1 MNSSSAALSSIPDP
15 PLGAIVELSS
25 GIGTGVIRFN
35 GYTDFKPGK
44 WIGVE
49 LFEQNGKNDG
59 SVGGVR
65 YFSCKGGMG
74 YGVFVR
80 ASQIK
85 KIIGNER
92 ENSAKERR
100 SSVATTAGTAG
111 PSMPAR
117 VPRPNLGHQ
126 RTSSFGNG
134 LSTAPSSSLR
144 VSPASVSSGSRSA
157 SPAKPSSSVARLTQP
172 SPTKKS
178 SLSSSTTTATRPGH
192 QSRRSISLKQ
202 LPQSSSPNPPRV
214 SSPLVKTPSPVPPPV
229 ASPSAITTAASILEP
244 SSLAPEVAAPPP
256 PPPPPPT
263 IPTNIPDTHPQIHAL
278 LTKIR
283 VLETNRSLD
292 RLQIQSLESKLS
304 ESASFLSLRPK
315 LQAKL
320 QSQQTEIT
328 SLKQEINE
336 SRAEVKLWEERK
348 DVVESELEMCMLDKE
363 MAEERAEIAHGELEA
378 VKEKLAEAEVE
389 VEVLREEKE
398 LWQLEQEDGES
409 QSTTTTIKSEGG
421 KPKDTLA
428 YIQLE
433 KQNERLKEALLRLR
447 DMTQETDQDQRRRI
461 AEMEKDLA
469 TFEDL
474 QSQLSTTAVKLTNA
488 ETQIEDLKLQL
499 DDALGAE
506 DILVQLTERNLVLGE
521 KIEEMRITI
530 EDLEA
535 LKELSDEL
543 EENHLETEK
552 ALQADIEN
560 LTTQL
565 ASSQLKIA
573 TLSDSC
579 VDYEGTIGQF
589 RDLVL
594 QLQGELHSLRLT
606 TASAESE
613 RGEALSQTAAILS
626 ANIRLQSSAS
636 KARAR
641 EVEVEL
647 GRMREREL
655 REELEIVEGFLPAV
669 YSEGV
674 PVDGVD
680 VSGGS
685 VGGGDAHGDA
695 GGQSVGS
702 GSGGQSREG
711 VLVPGNDRDALHV
724 YMFFQRIAS
733 KADIINNVVAQ
744 THGLPDALDLGGP
757 DVEEANG
764 SGGKVEGKGVT
775 ELLVGVCEMRGR
787 LSVLSTLCKRL
798 SAILRRC
805 SPELW
810 ISAGRLYHEL
820 KPLEKRMDIHVD
832 LLRRDEFRER
842 ECVSDI
848 IKLNSQFS
856 HLAEVYF
863 GDYFNGQFSG
873 YDIAERELGTLTLFD
888 LDLDMFAA
896 SIGMMK
902 TSVQS
907 LLKDDEFV
915 SDADFGGFDIQSEL
929 YTPLLT
935 LLSRSKAAKTSA
947 RKMAKK
953 LEELASSSSSTTPSS
968 SGASAA
974 LKAHLLPQ
982 MDALSNTVQD
992 LVNFGISLA
1001 QQTLPYLT
1009 DVRAAKTPFKLTT
1022 ILGFAKQQAS
1032 QINISS
1038 SSSST
1043 KPTFKPGTLW
1053 WEVVGD
1059 MITHLIQ
1066 DSARLLPLTLDPS
1079 NVLLLTS
1086 ATSTSS
1092 NNSSN
1097 PSSSFTPPWISRIQT
1112 VHSLLS
1118 ASLSSVYTHRIS
1130 TLTSDLLSL
1139 SRTLKAKD
1147 QHLAELNVKVEL
1159 LERRA
1164 EGKGEEVKRME
1175 GVVKEME
1182 GEVGRLRKV
1191 EGGYEEAM
1199 EQMQAEVEGLEREVA
1214 KLRTLVGGV
1223 NGGVAGLG
1231 SATGA
1236 GGEQTKGGEQEGGI
1250 GPLLSAGVT
1259 AEVSMDHAQL
1269 LDQYTAMRNT
1279 VRFLRTENAY
1289 LRGHDL
1295 IREIQSLPVLPEP
1308 RQYRP
1313 PTPSLDPSG
1322 LSDTDTEADAD
1333 TDEMDDEIQNSDEV
1347 LLRRK
1352 TNPSLEASSSSTH
1365 RRPRKSN
1372 LPLLAETKLL
1382 YRSVMRY
1389 SSSPLVV
1396 DLSEVNMRRL
1406 EVSQR
1411 RGFGRNHRTRMEE
1424 SQVDVQGTEGTTEN
1438 GVLEGQGNR
1447 DETGE
1452 TVHVTAKNISD
1463 TGSEVPPR
1471 LGGVWMPRKKM
1482 PAHQLLERRM
1492 RGEKLGERVRELV
1505 SRVERV
1511 SVVRIGGVKA

>member
-1 MNSSSAALSSIPDP
+1 MNSSTASIPDP

-25 GIGTGVIRFN
+25 GIGSGVVRFN

-74 YGVFVR
+74 YGVFVK

-85 KIIGNER
+85 KII
-92 ENSAKERR
+92 AP
-100 SSVATTAGTAG
+100 T
-111 PSMPAR
+111 PAR
-117 VPRPNLGHQ
+117 VPRPTLGHQ
-126 RTSSFGNG
+126 RTSSIGNG

-144 VSPASVSSGSRSA
+144 VSPASASGSSRSA
-157 SPAKPSSSVARLTQP
+157 SPAKPSSSSVARLTQP

-178 SLSSSTTTATRPGH
+178 SLSSSTTTVARPGH
-192 QSRRSISLKQ
+192 QTRRSISLKK
-202 LPQSSSPNPPRV
+202 PPTPSSPNPPRV
-214 SSPLVKTPSPVPPPV
+214 SSPLVRTPSPVPP
-229 ASPSAITTAASILEP
+229 ASALATAPSILEP
-244 SSLAPEVAAPPP
+244 SLSAKESAATNAPAPAS
-256 PPPPPPT
+256 T
-263 IPTNIPDTHPQIHAL
+263 IPTTLPDTHPQIHAL
-278 LTKIR
+278 LTKVR

-292 RLQIQSLESKLS
+292 RLQIQSLEAKIA

-315 LQAKL
+315 LQSKL

-328 SLKQEINE
+328 SLKQEVNE
-336 SRAEVKLWEERK
+336 LKAQVKLWEERK
-348 DVVESELEMCMLDKE
+348 ETVESELEMCMLDKE
-363 MAEERAEIAHGELEA
+363 MAEEKAEIANTELEA
-378 VKEKLAEAEVE
+378 VKEQLAEVEVE

-398 LWQLEQEDGES
+398 LWQLENEDGEGLGP
-409 QSTTTTIKSEGG
+409 TTTTNKSEGG
-421 KPKDTLA
+421 KTKDTLA

-474 QSQLSTTAVKLTNA
+474 QSQLSTTTVKLSNA

-543 EENHLETEK
+543 EENHIETEK

-579 VDYEGTIGQF
+579 ADYEGTIGQF
-589 RDLVL
+589 RDLVV
-594 QLQGELHSLRLT
+594 QLQGELQSLRVT

-626 ANIRLQSSAS
+626 ANIRLQSTAS

-647 GRMREREL
+647 GKMREREL

-674 PVDGVD
+674 PVDAVD
-680 VSGGS
+680 GSGGS
-685 VGGGDAHGDA
+685 V
-695 GGQSVGS
+695 
-702 GSGGQSREG
+702 
-711 VLVPGNDRDALHV
+711 GNDRDALRV

-744 THGLPDALDLGGP
+744 THGLPDALDLG
-757 DVEEANG
+757 
-764 SGGKVEGKGVT
+764 VT

-787 LSVLSTLCKRL
+787 LSGLSTLCKRL

-842 ECVSDI
+842 ECVSDV

-863 GDYFNGQFSG
+863 GEYFNDQFSS

-902 TSVQS
+902 TSVES
-907 LLKDDEFV
+907 LLKEDEFA
-915 SDADFGGFDIQSEL
+915 SDADFGGFDIHSEL
-929 YTPLLT
+929 YAPLLT
-935 LLSRSKAAKTSA
+935 LLSKSKAAKTSA
-947 RKMAKK
+947 KKMAKR
-953 LEELASSSSSTTPSS
+953 LEELASGPPGITTTSSN
-968 SGASAA
+968 GASAA

-982 MDALSNTVQD
+982 MDALSNTVQE

-1001 QQTLPYLT
+1001 QQTLPYLA
-1009 DVRAAKTPFKLTT
+1009 DVRAAKSPFKLTT

-1032 QINISS
+1032 QINLSGSLSS
-1038 SSSST
+1038 S

-1059 MITHLIQ
+1059 TITHLIQ
-1066 DSARLLPLTLDPS
+1066 DSAKLLPLTLDPS
-1079 NVLLLTS
+1079 NVLPL
-1086 ATSTSS
+1086 AAAGSTSS
-1092 NNSSN
+1092 NPPSNSS
-1097 PSSSFTPPWISRIQT
+1097 STFTPPWILRIQT

-1118 ASLSSVYTHRIS
+1118 ASLSSAYTHRIS

-1175 GVVKEME
+1175 GAVKEME
-1182 GEVGRLRKV
+1182 GEVARLRKV

-1214 KLRTLVGGV
+1214 RLRTLIKVG
-1223 NGGVAGLG
+1223 
-1231 SATGA
+1231 T
-1236 GGEQTKGGEQEGGI
+1236 EQEGGVV
-1250 GPLLSAGVT
+1250 PLMSAGLT
-1259 AEVSMDHAQL
+1259 AEVNLDHAQL
-1269 LDQYTAMRNT
+1269 LDQYAAMRNT

-1295 IREIQSLPVLPEP
+1295 IREIQALPVLSEP
-1308 RQYRP
+1308 RGHRP
-1313 PTPSLDPSG
+1313 PTPDLDPSG
-1322 LSDTDTEADAD
+1322 LSDTDAEEDAD
-1333 TDEMDDEIQNSDEV
+1333 TDE
-1347 LLRRK
+1347 
-1352 TNPSLEASSSSTH
+1352 LEDSK
-1365 RRPRKSN
+1365 PQKPK
-1372 LPLLAETKLL
+1372 LPLLTETKLL

-1396 DLSEVNMRRL
+1396 DLSEVNERRL
-1406 EVSQR
+1406 EV
-1411 RGFGRNHRTRMEE
+1411 
-1424 SQVDVQGTEGTTEN
+1424 
-1438 GVLEGQGNR
+1438 
-1447 DETGE
+1447 
-1452 TVHVTAKNISD
+1452 
-1463 TGSEVPPR
+1463 PPR
-1471 LGGVWMPRKKM
+1471 VGGVWMPMKKM
-1482 PAHQLLERRM
+1482 PAHQLLERRL
-1492 RGEKLGERVRELV
+1492 RGEKLSERVRELV
-1505 SRVERV
+1505 NRVERA
-1511 SVVRIGGVKA
+1511 SVVRI

>member
-1 MNSSSAALSSIPDP
+1 MNSSTASIPDP

-25 GIGTGVIRFN
+25 GIGSGVVRFN

-92 ENSAKERR
+92 DSSAKERR
-100 SSVATTAGTAG
+100 LSVATAPGAPGAPT
-111 PSMPAR
+111 PAR
-117 VPRPNLGHQ
+117 VPRPTLGHQ
-126 RTSSFGNG
+126 RTSSIGNG

-144 VSPASVSSGSRSA
+144 VSPASASGSSRSA
-157 SPAKPSSSVARLTQP
+157 SPAKPSSSSVARLTQP

-178 SLSSSTTTATRPGH
+178 SLSSSTTTVARPGH
-192 QSRRSISLKQ
+192 QTRRSISLKK
-202 LPQSSSPNPPRV
+202 PPTPSSPNPPRV
-214 SSPLVKTPSPVPPPV
+214 SSPLVRTPSPVPP
-229 ASPSAITTAASILEP
+229 ASALATAPSILEP
-244 SSLAPEVAAPPP
+244 SLSAKESAATNAPAPAS
-256 PPPPPPT
+256 T
-263 IPTNIPDTHPQIHAL
+263 IPTTLPDTHPQIHAL
-278 LTKIR
+278 LTKVR

-292 RLQIQSLESKLS
+292 RLQIQSLEAKIA

-315 LQAKL
+315 LQSKL

-328 SLKQEINE
+328 SLKQEVNE
-336 SRAEVKLWEERK
+336 LKAQVKLWEERK
-348 DVVESELEMCMLDKE
+348 ETVESELEMCMLDKE
-363 MAEERAEIAHGELEA
+363 MAEEKAEIANTELEA
-378 VKEKLAEAEVE
+378 VKEQLAEVEVE

-398 LWQLEQEDGES
+398 LWQLENEDGEGLG
-409 QSTTTTIKSEGG
+409 STTTTNKSEGG
-421 KPKDTLA
+421 KTKDTLA

-474 QSQLSTTAVKLTNA
+474 QSQLSTTTVKLSNA

-543 EENHLETEK
+543 EENHIETEK

-579 VDYEGTIGQF
+579 ADYEGTIGQF
-589 RDLVL
+589 RDLVV
-594 QLQGELHSLRLT
+594 QLQGELQSLRVT

-626 ANIRLQSSAS
+626 ANIRLQSTAS

-647 GRMREREL
+647 GKMREREL

-674 PVDGVD
+674 PVDAVD
-680 VSGGS
+680 GSGGS
-685 VGGGDAHGDA
+685 VGGDVHSDVGA
-695 GGQSVGS
+695 GGQSVG
-702 GSGGQSREG
+702 GSGGQSQSQGQAGEG
-711 VLVPGNDRDALHV
+711 GALVPGNDRDALRV

-744 THGLPDALDLGGP
+744 THGLPDALDLGAP
-757 DVEEANG
+757 DGQEDGG
-764 SGGKVEGKGVT
+764 SEGKVEGKGVT

-787 LSVLSTLCKRL
+787 LSGLSTLCKRL

-842 ECVSDI
+842 ECVSDV

-863 GDYFNGQFSG
+863 GEYFNDQFSS

-902 TSVQS
+902 TSVES
-907 LLKDDEFV
+907 LLKEDEFA
-915 SDADFGGFDIQSEL
+915 SDADFGGFDIHSEL
-929 YTPLLT
+929 YAPLLT
-935 LLSRSKAAKTSA
+935 LLSKSKAAKTSA
-947 RKMAKK
+947 KKMAKR
-953 LEELASSSSSTTPSS
+953 LEELASGPPGITTTSST
-968 SGASAA
+968 GASAA

-982 MDALSNTVQD
+982 MDALSNTVQE

-1001 QQTLPYLT
+1001 QQTLPYLA
-1009 DVRAAKTPFKLTT
+1009 DVRAAKSPFKLTT

-1032 QINISS
+1032 QINLSGSS
-1038 SSSST
+1038 SSS

-1059 MITHLIQ
+1059 TITHLIQ
-1066 DSARLLPLTLDPS
+1066 DSAKLLPLTLDPS
-1079 NVLLLTS
+1079 NVLPLAAAS
-1086 ATSTSS
+1086 STSS
-1092 NNSSN
+1092 NPPSNSS
-1097 PSSSFTPPWISRIQT
+1097 STFTPPWILRIQT

-1118 ASLSSVYTHRIS
+1118 ASLSSAYTHRIS

-1175 GVVKEME
+1175 GAVKEME
-1182 GEVGRLRKV
+1182 GEVARLRKV

-1214 KLRTLVGGV
+1214 RLRTLVGSV
-1223 NGGVAGLG
+1223 NGGVAVL
-1231 SATGA
+1231 GA
-1236 GGEQTKGGEQEGGI
+1236 GAVVGGDQIKVGTEQEGGVV
-1250 GPLLSAGVT
+1250 PLMSAGLT
-1259 AEVSMDHAQL
+1259 TEVNLDHAQL
-1269 LDQYTAMRNT
+1269 LDQYAAMRNT

-1295 IREIQSLPVLPEP
+1295 IREIQALPVLSEP
-1308 RQYRP
+1308 RGHRP
-1313 PTPSLDPSG
+1313 PTPDLDPSG
-1322 LSDTDTEADAD
+1322 LSDTDAEEDAD
-1333 TDEMDDEIQNSDEV
+1333 TDELEGEDQTSDEEASP
-1347 LLRRK
+1347 RRK
-1352 TNPSLEASSSSTH
+1352 PRSSLNPPPSSAPIYADSK
-1365 RRPRKSN
+1365 PQKPK
-1372 LPLLAETKLL
+1372 LPLLTETKLL

-1396 DLSEVNMRRL
+1396 DLSEVNERRL
-1406 EVSQR
+1406 EVSRR
-1411 RGFGRNHRTRMEE
+1411 RGIQKNRRTEE
-1424 SQVDVQGTEGTTEN
+1424 NQTVVQDTEGAKEN
-1438 GVLEGQGNR
+1438 GVLEAQGNK
-1447 DETGE
+1447 DEVDATVRQVKE
-1452 TVHVTAKNISD
+1452 TPA
-1463 TGSEVPPR
+1463 EVLPR
-1471 LGGVWMPRKKM
+1471 VGGVWMPMKKM
-1482 PAHQLLERRM
+1482 PAHQLLERRL
-1492 RGEKLGERVRELV
+1492 RGEKLSERVRELV
-1505 SRVERV
+1505 NRVERA
-1511 SVVRIGGVKA
+1511 SVVRI